1 MTELAEAFARLVRIR
16 RDVRRFRPDP
26 VSDECLE
33 RLLELAHHAPSVGL
47 SQPWRFVR
55 VRDPARRQAL
65 AEHVDACNAKAA
77 EAYSGERRK
86 RYAGLQLH
94 GLHEAPVILGIYCD
108 EATGQGRGLGAASM
122 PEMRRYSCVTAVH
135 TLWLAARAEGIGL
148 GWVSILEPEV
158 VDRLLDV
165 PDDWRGLGLLCL
177 GYPQEAFDRP
187 ELEQRGWERRSD
199 WRSTLI
205 DR

>member
-1 MTELAEAFARLVRIR
+1 MTDLAEAFERLVRIR

-26 VSDECLE
+26 LPEGCLD
-33 RLLELAHHAPSVGL
+33 RLLAIAHHAPSVGL

-55 VRDPARRQAL
+55 VGDPERRRAL
-65 AEHVDACNAKAA
+65 AEHVDACNAEAA
-77 EAYSGERRK
+77 QAYSGERRA
-86 RYAGLQLH
+86 RYERLQLH
-94 GLHEAPVILGIYCD
+94 GLHDAPVVLGVYCD
-108 EATGQGRGLGAASM
+108 ETTPQGRGLGAASM

-135 TLWLAARAEGIGL
+135 TLWLAARAKGIGL
-148 GWVSILEPEV
+148 GWVSILTPDV

-165 PDDWRGLGLLCL
+165 PAGWHGLGLLCL

-187 ELEQRGWERRSD
+187 ELELRGWERRSD

-205 DR
+205 ER